1 MSVDAATMIVSAGG
15 LLVTLGAA
23 LIAGFAWVI
32 KRIDG
37 VEYRLTGRID
47 DVEQK
52 LTDRLDSVD
61 QKLTDRLDSVDQK
74 LTDRIDSVD
83 QKLTDRIDGISGE
96 LTEVRITV
104 ARLEEGPPRHLIL
117 SR

>member
-1 MSVDAATMIVSAGG
+1 MSVDAVTIIVSAGG

-23 LIAGFAWVI
+23 LTAGFAWVI

-47 DVEQK
+47 
-52 LTDRLDSVD
+52 
-61 QKLTDRLDSVDQK
+61 SVDQK
-74 LTDRIDSVD
+74 LTDRIDGVE

-117 SR
+117 SQ

>member
-1 MSVDAATMIVSAGG
+1 MSVDAVTMIVSTGG
-15 LLVTLGAA
+15 LLVTLGVA

-37 VEYRLTGRID
+37 VEYRLTDQID
-47 DVEQK
+47 G
-52 LTDRLDSVD
+52 
-61 QKLTDRLDSVDQK
+61 VDQK
-74 LTDRIDSVD
+74 LTDRIDGVE

-96 LTEVRITV
+96 LTEVRIAV

-117 SR
+117 SQ